1 MFERSM
7 ETRPDPIISRA
18 AAERGSPTVLQVL
31 PALETSGVERGTVDV
46 AKALVAAGWRAL
58 VASSGGPLERELER
72 AGGEHVTL
80 PLASKNPLVIR
91 ANVGRLADL
100 IEARGVDLVHAR
112 SRAPAWSALGAA
124 RRSGR
129 PLVTTVHALYHHR
142 TGLKRRYNSVMARGD
157 RVIAISQ
164 FIAEYVRQNYH
175 VGEARLR
182 VVPRGIDLGR
192 FDPKRVSAER
202 MIHLARKWRL
212 TDGMPVVMLPG
223 RLSRYKGQAV
233 LLEALSLLGRS
244 DIRCLLVGPPQGRG
258 GYRRK
263 LERLVV
269 ARGLESVVQLTDHC
283 SDMPAAYM
291 LADVVVSASIVPEG
305 FGRVIVEAQAMGRP
319 TIATGHGAARETLL
333 PGETG
338 WLTPPDDAQA
348 LAAALDWA
356 LALDAPAREA
366 LAARAMPRVRAS
378 FSTETMC
385 ARTLAVYRELLDG
398 ERGAPGPSQ
407 APAPGG
413 PVP

>member
-1 MFERSM
+1 MEAPPERISNGAAR
-7 ETRPDPIISRA
+7 ERRP
-18 AAERGSPTVLQVL
+18 PTVLQVL
-31 PALETSGVERGTVDV
+31 PALEGGGVERGTVDL
-46 AKALVAAGWRAL
+46 AKGLAEAGWRAL
-58 VASSGGPLERELER
+58 VASQGGPMVRELER
-72 AGGEHVTL
+72 AGAEHITM
-80 PLASKNPLVIR
+80 PLARKGPLVIR
-91 ANVGRLADL
+91 ANAARLAAL
-100 IEARGVDLVHAR
+100 IEASGVDLVHAR
-112 SRAPAWSALGAA
+112 SRAPAWSALLAA
-124 RRSGR
+124 RRTKR
-129 PLVTTVHALYHHR
+129 LFVTTFHGTYGINN
-142 TGLKRRYNSVMARGD
+142 GLKRRYSSVMVRGE
-157 RVIAISQ
+157 RVIAISH
-164 FIAEYVRQNYH
+164 FIADHIRRNYS
-175 VGEARLR
+175 VDDSRLR
-182 VVPRGIDLGR
+182 VVPRGIDVSN
-192 FDPKRVSAER
+192 FDPRRVSAER
-202 MIHLARKWRL
+202 IVNLAGKWRL
-212 TDGMPVVMLPG
+212 PDGMPVVMLPG

-305 FGRVIVEAQAMGRP
+305 FGRIIVEAQAMGRP

-348 LAAALDWA
+348 LAAALDIA
-356 LALDAPAREA
+356 LALDAPARAA
-366 LAARAMPRVRAS
+366 LAARAIPRVRAS

>member
-1 MFERSM
+1 M
-7 ETRPDPIISRA
+7 ETRPDHNISRA
-18 AAERGSPTVLQVL
+18 AAERGPPTVLQVL
-31 PALETSGVERGTVDV
+31 PALESGGVERGTVDV
-46 AKALVAAGWRAL
+46 AKALMAAGWRAL
-58 VASSGGPLERELER
+58 VASSSSGGPLVRELER

-124 RRSGR
+124 RRTGR
-129 PLVTTVHALYHHR
+129 PFVTTFHGAYLFSN
-142 TGLKRRYNSVMARGD
+142 GLKRRYNSVMARGD
-157 RVIAISQ
+157 RVIAISH
-164 FIAEYVRQNYH
+164 FIAGHIRQNYH
-175 VGEARLR
+175 VDESRLR
-182 VVPRGIDLGR
+182 VVPRGVDLSI
-192 FDPKRVSAER
+192 FDPGRVSAER
-202 MIHLARKWRL
+202 IVNLAGKWRL
-212 TDGMPVVMLPG
+212 PDGMPVVMLPG
-223 RLSRYKGQAV
+223 RLARTKGHAI
-233 LLEALSLLGRS
+233 LIDALALLGRT
-244 DIRCLLVGPPQGRG
+244 DIRCLFVGSDQGRRR
-258 GYRRK
+258 YRKRI
-263 LERLVV
+263 EGRI
-269 ARGLESVVQLTDHC
+269 RRCGLENVVHIIDRC
-283 SDMPAAYM
+283 RDMPAAYM
-291 LADVVVSASIVPEG
+291 LADIVVSASIVPEG

-348 LAAALDWA
+348 LAAALDIA

-385 ARTLAVYRELLDG
+385 ARTLDVYRELLDG